1 MTDAVLTNQLNEAA
15 ATYMADFAPGS
26 VNAHVWPSLGLLTSR
41 HIMVHCNNSR
51 ESERFSSMIFANP
64 IPYGSVHRPS
74 CFLAVLRIDIIRS
87 DCERAHTLGTALTSL
102 LFTFCPDKNTIALR
116 LAKTPVTG

>member
-15 ATYMADFAPGS
+15 ATYMARADFAPGS

-41 HIMVHCNNSR
+41 LIMVHCNNSR

-74 CFLAVLRIDIIRS
+74 CFLAVLRIDIYQIRLR
-87 DCERAHTLGTALTSL
+87 EGTYTWHCTNFSVVYI
-102 LFTFCPDKNTIALR
+102 DNRSIALK
-116 LAKTPVTG
+116 AGN